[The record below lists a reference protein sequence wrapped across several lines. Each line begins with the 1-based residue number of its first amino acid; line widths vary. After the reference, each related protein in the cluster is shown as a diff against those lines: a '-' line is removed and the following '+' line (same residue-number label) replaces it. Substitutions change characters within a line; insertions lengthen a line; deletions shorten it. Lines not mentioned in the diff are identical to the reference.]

1 MVSRYP
7 SRSVQYNAVG
17 SGPETAECTPWKWAW
32 LANNCALVKCRLR
45 VRAELSYSSILFDNT
60 IMYRNGQ
67 KSLQDHGKVQQQAMK
82 RVGRFLLFN
91 PTLLLVEERKGGMRI
106 NNTSVMFRL

>member
-1 MVSRYP
+1 
-7 SRSVQYNAVG
+7 
-17 SGPETAECTPWKWAW
+17 
-32 LANNCALVKCRLR
+32 
-45 VRAELSYSSILFDNT
+45 
-60 IMYRNGQ
+60 MYRNGQ

-91 PTLLLVEERKGGMRI
+91 PTLLLLEERKGGMRI